1 MFDLEES
8 LINGVL
14 ESPRDS
20 LHRLVYAEFLERL
33 HSHDG
38 DTIAMARCE
47 FVRAGC
53 ALEDPT
59 LSPAERSQLARRQ
72 RELQSSYGARWAGQ
86 LVRIAANWSFNR
98 GFIHSIDIRL
108 DVYATHAV
116 AIHSEHPIEH
126 LNLLFSESPNPAAG
140 RLIASLPQLLHVRSL
155 GLKGAGLGSEG
166 LSDLVASPHLENLER
181 LNLAENRLGEKGV
194 RALLKSQVFPNLRW
208 IDLGGNDLGP
218 GCLREIASHL
228 GAANDAGEIIHLETL
243 ELGGNP
249 LTRAGARIIQGC
261 RPLARVARW

>member
-1 MFDLEES
+1 MPDMEES
-8 LINGVL
+8 LINAVL

-20 LHRLVYAEFLERL
+20 LPRLIYADYLDRL
-33 HSHDG
+33 HAHGG
-38 DTIAMARCE
+38 DTIVMARCE
-47 FVRAGC
+47 FVRSGC

-86 LVRIAANWSFNR
+86 LARIAANWSFNR
-98 GFIHSIDIRL
+98 GFVHSIDIKL
-108 DVYATHAV
+108 EVYAAHAV

-126 LNLLFSESPNPAAG
+126 LNLLFPEFHNPAAG
-140 RLIASLPQLLHVRSL
+140 RAIASMPQLRHVRSL

-166 LSDLVASPHLENLER
+166 LADLIASPHLGNLER

-194 RALLKSQVFPNLRW
+194 RSLLQSPAFPNLRW
-208 IDLGGNDLGP
+208 IDLGANDLGP

-228 GAANDAGEIIHLETL
+228 KTAADAGEVVHLETL

-261 RPLARVARW
+261 RPLAEVARW